1 MKTKTLPFLCCL
13 LLTIGSNVTLVA
25 ADTVQYVSL
34 CSTGLVTAPYPLTT
48 NQLVVWLGAPKVTTS
63 VTAGTALGSFQ
74 LTLGQTYTGLTNI
87 FANVNSGIA
96 YASFQITT
104 PTSATAVATN
114 CYLPANALV
123 IPTSVTGPVAITMET
138 SADLT
143 TWTGCNPGTY
153 GPNLGNQRFFRLK
166 ALAQ

>member
-1 MKTKTLPFLCCL
+1 MKTKTLLALILASSFKLAAVAQ
-13 LLTIGSNVTLVA
+13 TVTNVA
-25 ADTVQYVSL
+25 
-34 CSTGLVTAPYPLTT
+34 LVTGFNVGTNYPVLPTQLITCTGTGGTSPAIKGYVPYAFGNFTMT
-48 NQLVVWLGAPKVTTS
+48 I
-63 VTAGTALGSFQ
+63 
-74 LTLGQTYTGLTNI
+74 GQTYTGLTNI
-87 FANVNSGIA
+87 SVALTSGTFAYG
-96 YASFQITT
+96 SFQITT
-104 PTSATAVATN
+104 PATTVAVPTN

-123 IPTSVTGPVAITMET
+123 IPTSVTGPVAISIET